1 MKTFKLVQFA
11 LIITVLLSSNLYSQ
25 VLFKAIITN
34 QQAVL
39 ADPTYGNCIYF
50 DLYLQQ
56 DAGSSGPVYLA
67 DADFKFTFNN
77 ANFTGAAIEYI
88 DESNELWNSSGAS
101 TIYYNA
107 GILPT
112 FLAPNYLIV
121 NVAPP
126 GFTTQTQFNSRVA
139 KIDATPNKH
148 KLGQFVVY
156 TISNTSGNFGLTWL
170 SGVGGTVVVSYDPV
184 SPWISG
190 GISGT
195 LEVIT
200 DTPLPVQ
207 LASFM
212 GNVENKRDVKLAWRT
227 EFENSN
233 AGFEVERA
241 EVRSQNLEYK
251 KIGYITGKGSSN
263 TAANYTF
270 EDNKLNTGKYNYR
283 LKQIDNNG
291 NYEYYDLENVIEV
304 GIPTKYD
311 MSQNYPNPFNPPTKI
326 DFDLPLDSRVSII
339 MYDISG
345 REVKTLVNEQRT
357 AGYYT
362 VQFNSSG
369 LSSGIYFYRIITKS
383 SAADYIMTKK
393 MVLIK

>member
-1 MKTFKLVQFA
+1 MKTFKFFLLVSVMT
-11 LIITVLLSSNLYSQ
+11 LIFSVNVFSQ
-25 VLFKAIITN
+25 VLFKATITN
-34 QQAVL
+34 QNAVI
-39 ADPTYGNCIYF
+39 ADPTYGNCVYF
-50 DLYLQQ
+50 DIYLQQ

-77 ANFTGAAIEYI
+77 ANFTGATIEYI

-148 KLGQFVVY
+148 KLGHFVVY
-156 TISNTSGNFGLTWL
+156 TVSNTSGNFGLTWL
-170 SGVGGTVVVSYDPV
+170 TGVGGTVVVSYDPV
-184 SPWISG
+184 SPWNSG

-200 DTPLPVQ
+200 DIPLPVQ
-207 LASFM
+207 LASFT
-212 GNVENKRDVKLAWRT
+212 GNVENKRDVKLTWKT
-227 EFENSN
+227 EFENNN
-233 AGFEVERA
+233 AGFEVQRA
-241 EVRSQNLEYK
+241 EVGSQNLEFR
-251 KIGYITGKGSSN
+251 KISFVSGKGTTN
-263 TAANYTF
+263 TPVEYRF
-270 EDNKLNTGKYNYR
+270 EDKKLNTGKYNYR

-291 NYEYYDLENVIEV
+291 NYEYFTLNTVIEV
-304 GIPTKYD
+304 GVPTKYD
-311 MSQNYPNPFNPPTKI
+311 MSQNYPNPFNPTTKI

-339 MYDISG
+339 LYDISG
-345 REVKTLVNEQRT
+345 REIKTLVNDSRT

-362 VQFNSSG
+362 VQFSASD
-369 LSSGIYFYRIITKS
+369 LSSGTYFYRIMTKS
-383 SAADYIMTKK
+383 SGADFIMTKK
-393 MVLIK
+393 MMLIK